1 MSGQEQL
8 KSTSI
13 HASREAIE
21 IPPSKWHRVLV
32 AMRDSVAR
40 AFVSDGK
47 TEKEAN
53 SDAVIAVRAIFEDFR
68 GCMVYIPSLAASERA
83 IRHMLIWSEFDGT
96 NVEALA
102 KKHRFSVQHV
112 YRVIK
117 QHRELGKGR

>member
-1 MSGQEQL
+1 MNRQPISMH
-8 KSTSI
+8 T
-13 HASREAIE
+13 SREAIE
-21 IPPSKWHRVLV
+21 VPLSKWHRVLV
-32 AMRDSVAR
+32 AMKDSVAR
-40 AFVSDGK
+40 AFLAEGK

-83 IRHMLIWSEFDGT
+83 IRHMLICTEFDGT

-117 QHRELGKGR
+117 QHRELGKGQ